1 MLGPSAEKLTCRRE
15 VNAENTSNIMGKKS
29 PKSNQKK
36 SKTKS
41 VKKPAAAAK
50 KSASKKK

>member
-1 MLGPSAEKLTCRRE
+1 MLVSSAGKLTCRRE
-15 VNAENTSNIMGKKS
+15 VNAENTNIIMAKKS

-41 VKKPAAAAK
+41 VKKVK